1 MPADSTPA
9 MRRFSTVTDSGAPGA
24 PGNPGN
30 LAPGNATATLSPTPM
45 LGAAHTMLSG
55 PGDAGDEPR
64 PTSTAHRFNFGRPGT
79 LSMAAM
85 RPTTT
90 RLPRAGPAAVT
101 AATSKPPMVRAS
113 ANARRPAGPAAGRTH
128 SRSQAWLINMT
139 VT

>member
-1 MPADSTPA
+1 
-9 MRRFSTVTDSGAPGA
+9 
-24 PGNPGN
+24 
-30 LAPGNATATLSPTPM
+30 M

-55 PGDAGDEPR
+55 PGDAR
-64 PTSTAHRFNFGRPGT
+64 PTSTAHSFNFGRPGT
-79 LSMAAM
+79 ASMAAM